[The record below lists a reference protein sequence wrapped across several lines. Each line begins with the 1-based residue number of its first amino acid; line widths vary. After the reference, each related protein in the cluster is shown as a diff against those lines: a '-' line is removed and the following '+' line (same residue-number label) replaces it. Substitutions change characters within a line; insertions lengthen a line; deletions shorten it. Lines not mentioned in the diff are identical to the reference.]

1 MFLVGMIYVIIFIYS
16 IYLVG
21 CEGMSISQPL
31 ESSIGGSGELFCG
44 RNSCLAR
51 GMQSLEDE

>member
-1 MFLVGMIYVIIFIYS
+1 MYT
-16 IYLVG
+16 
-21 CEGMSISQPL
+21 ISQPL

-51 GMQSLEDE
+51 GMQSLEDGLLRPFRLEQ